1 VRTGILG
8 GTFDPIHIAHLHTAE
23 CALHQLGLGRVL
35 IVPAGDP
42 WQKSAREIS
51 PARHRLEMCRL
62 AVDGVAGFEVDER
75 EITREGPTYTIET
88 LESFPDDE
96 ELFLIL
102 GSDAAAG
109 IQTWHRWQDVVQRAT
124 IVEAPR
130 LGFPEGDR
138 RPDVVHLEMGRLEI
152 SSTDIRSRVAAGLP
166 YRYLVPRVVYEYIES
181 KNLYAEP
188 H

>member
-1 VRTGILG
+1 
-8 GTFDPIHIAHLHTAE
+8 
-23 CALHQLGLGRVL
+23 LHQLGLGRVL

>member
-1 VRTGILG
+1 MRTGILG

-42 WQKSAREIS
+42 WQKSAREITLA
-51 PARHRLEMCRL
+51 PDRLEMCRL
-62 AVDGVAGFEVDER
+62 ALDGVTGLEADDR
-75 EITREGPTYTIET
+75 EITKEGPTYTVET

-102 GSDAAAG
+102 GSDAMAG
-109 IQTWHRWQDVVQRAT
+109 IQTWHRWQDVVERVT

-130 LGFPEGDR
+130 LGFPEWDR
-138 RPDVVHLEMGRLEI
+138 SADVVHLDMGHLEI
-152 SSTDIRSRVAAGLP
+152 SSTDIRRRVAEGLP
-166 YRYLVPRVVYEYIES
+166 YRFLVPVAVYEHIES